1 MKIKRALAALLA
13 ATMIMGMT
21 SCGLI
26 DKAKEI
32 VGGEKSSASD
42 KEDKDDDDEDEDEEE
57 EEEEEKD
64 EDKEEEKDEESKA
77 ETEPAETEPAET
89 EPATEESEA
98 PVVEEPV
105 DTANGFSNEFYTI
118 KVDPSKWS
126 YNEVAGVDC
135 GYMYTGVGDNV
146 DYATANFNIISMSD
160 SIYASLTP
168 SDYVD
173 SIKET
178 YASMEGF
185 EVKSTGSG
193 TLNGYETCD
202 IEVSYDIAGQSMTIK
217 QVILSNEEALVAI
230 SYGALDSVLGELQPE
245 FDEVLSTFAFK

>member
-1 MKIKRALAALLA
+1 MKIKRTLAALLA

-21 SCGLI
+21 SCSLF
-26 DKAKEI
+26 DKEEDDDEDTKTS
-32 VGGEKSSASD
+32 VSD
-42 KEDKDDDDEDEDEEE
+42 KEDKDEDKEDAKEEESEAEADEEE
-57 EEEEEKD
+57 
-64 EDKEEEKDEESKA
+64 SK
-77 ETEPAETEPAET
+77 AETEPAET

-98 PVVEEPV
+98 PEVEEPV
-105 DTANGFSNEFYTI
+105 DTANGFSNDYYTI
-118 KVDPSKWS
+118 KVDPSKWT

-135 GYMYTGVGDNV
+135 GYMYTNVGDNA
-146 DYATANFNIISMSD
+146 DYATANFNVISMSD

-178 YASMEGF
+178 YDSMEGF

-202 IEVSYDIAGQSMTIK
+202 IEVSYDVAGQSMTIR
-217 QVILSNEEALVAI
+217 QIILSDEEALVAI